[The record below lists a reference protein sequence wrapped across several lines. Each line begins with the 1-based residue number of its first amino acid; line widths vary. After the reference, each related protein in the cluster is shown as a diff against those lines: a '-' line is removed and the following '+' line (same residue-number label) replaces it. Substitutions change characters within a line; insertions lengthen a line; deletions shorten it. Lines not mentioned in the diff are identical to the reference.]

1 MIEEL
6 LNNEYFPASMEY
18 FAASDMDQFEYIKKV
33 IDDSDYY
40 ILILAGKYGT
50 IEKRVELAIQK
61 KSLITL

>member
-1 MIEEL
+1 
-6 LNNEYFPASMEY
+6 MEY